1 MRPSSFYRG
10 AGVEMNDILVIVPC
24 GSAKIWAENPL
35 AGPTEAYYAYKGPPF
50 KINRAYAE
58 RFADR
63 WMILSAK
70 YGFIRP
76 NFVIP
81 EPYEVTFKKKAT
93 NPVDIETLRRQVKDQ
108 RLDTFKVAVG
118 LGGKEYRAA
127 VEAAFEGT
135 GVITVFPF
143 AGLPIGKAMQAIKYA
158 IKIGDSGVPRPQP
171 RQPLI
176 G

>member
-1 MRPSSFYRG
+1 
-10 AGVEMNDILVIVPC
+10 MNDILVIVPC
-24 GSAKIWAENPL
+24 GSAKIWGQNPH

-81 EPYEVTFKKKAT
+81 EPYEVTFKKKST
-93 NPVDIETLRRQVKDQ
+93 NPVSISTLKRQVAEQ
-108 RLDTFKVAVG
+108 RLATFKVVVG
-118 LGGKEYRAA
+118 LGGKEYRQAID
-127 VEAAFEGT
+127 AAFEDT
-135 GVITVFPF
+135 GAITVFPF
-143 AGLPIGKAMQAIKYA
+143 AGLPIGKMMKALKYA
-158 IKIGDSGVPRPQP
+158 IEIGDSGVPRPEP
-171 RQPLI
+171 RRPII